1 MDISPEKVAYI
12 ILKSR
17 QYETKGSISWGD
29 DADMK
34 LNEDGAI
41 SMLEDRRGDT
51 DPGETA
57 QYISNLNEDEKIA
70 LVVLTWIGRGSYEP
84 EDWDRAV
91 ETARRERINKTDK
104 YLLGMPLFPDYLEEG
119 LEAMGYAIEELGDG
133 LL

>member
-17 QYETKGSISWGD
+17 QYEAKGTLSWSETD
-29 DADMK
+29 TDM
-34 LNEDGAI
+34 NEDGAI
-41 SMLEDRRGDT
+41 NMLEDRRGDT
-51 DPGETA
+51 APGEAA
-57 QYISNLNEDEKIA
+57 QFISNLNEDEKIS

-84 EDWDRAV
+84 DDWDRAV

-104 YLLGMPLFPDYLEEG
+104 YLLGMPLLPDFLEEG
-119 LEAMGYAIEELGDG
+119 LEAMGYAIEDLGDG